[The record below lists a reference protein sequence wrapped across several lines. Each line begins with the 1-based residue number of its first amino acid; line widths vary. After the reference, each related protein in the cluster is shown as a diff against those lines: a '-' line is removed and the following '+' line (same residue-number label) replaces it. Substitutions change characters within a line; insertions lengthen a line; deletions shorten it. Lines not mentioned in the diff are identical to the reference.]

1 VAERLDIDWLTESL
15 AVGGCFPADAAI
27 LLARTHRIDCVV
39 DVRAEAC
46 DDDIGLRRH
55 GVSFLHV
62 PTPDKCAIAPTA
74 IQRAVAWIAGAL
86 DGGARVL
93 VHCEYGIGRS
103 ALLALCVLV
112 DRGHAPLDALTLL
125 KDTRPVASPSPEQL
139 RAFLA
144 FAAARR
150 RAAGTTWLVPS
161 FDALAAIAY
170 RHLATPGGP
179 GAASAGG

>member
-1 VAERLDIDWLTESL
+1 VDPFDIDWLTESL
-15 AVGGCFPADAAI
+15 AVGGCLPAGGAI
-27 LLARTHRIDCVV
+27 HLADLHRISSVV
-39 DVRAEAC
+39 DLRAEAC
-46 DDDIGLRRH
+46 DDYAILRQH

-62 PTPDKCAIAPTA
+62 PTPDKCAIAAPA
-74 IQRAVAWIAGAL
+74 IRRAVSWVARAL
-86 DGGARVL
+86 DAGARVL

-112 DRGHAPLDALTLL
+112 DRGHAPLDAITLL

-150 RAAGTTWLVPS
+150 RATGGAWRLPS
-161 FDALAAIAY
+161 FDAIAAIAY